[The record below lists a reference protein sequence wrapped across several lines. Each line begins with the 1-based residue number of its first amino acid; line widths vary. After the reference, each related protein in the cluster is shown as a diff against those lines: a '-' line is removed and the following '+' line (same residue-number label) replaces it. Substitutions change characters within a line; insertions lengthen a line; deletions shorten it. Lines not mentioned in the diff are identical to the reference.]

1 MLTPDAI
8 ERRDDFLTRYMTDAE
23 MLAEYPDDDRRYAMA
38 VSTWNQH
45 AHKQSVES
53 AITEARDNLR
63 HGSYAVIT
71 RALKSTLLYCPR
83 VFVTQT
89 CFSPDEVVAFRKYY
103 DASIPVALPD
113 SIPAETVE
121 VIALGRGTERE
132 CRELR
137 PDIAV
142 HFLPHP
148 ASLAGL
154 NAQPEKVT
162 KRLAEILKSSAAT
175 KELQSTPKG
184 ALQSTRGD
192 SLSSLQVAIR
202 KDYEPKQIVYAVV
215 LDPYQFDAHGD
226 WTPPRHVEDA
236 AHKFMRESRVIGRG
250 HSLPADAYV
259 VESWIERYP
268 STVDYQ
274 KAIDGKEHRA
284 FKLPF
289 GNDTV
294 HSGAWVLG
302 IKLGDLEWAAYRD
315 GEIDALSIGAN
326 GFRTPASEAS
336 MPKVEFVDLSGSS

>member
-1 MLTPDAI
+1 
-8 ERRDDFLTRYMTDAE
+8 MTDAE

-89 CFSPDEVVAFRKYY
+89 CFSPDEVVAFRK
-103 DASIPVALPD
+103 

-162 KRLAEILKSSAAT
+162 KRLA
-175 KELQSTPKG
+175 G
-184 ALQSTRGD
+184 
-192 SLSSLQVAIR
+192 V
-202 KDYEPKQIVYAVV
+202 
-215 LDPYQFDAHGD
+215 F
-226 WTPPRHVEDA
+226 
-236 AHKFMRESRVIGRG
+236 
-250 HSLPADAYV
+250 
-259 VESWIERYP
+259 
-268 STVDYQ
+268 
-274 KAIDGKEHRA
+274 
-284 FKLPF
+284 
-289 GNDTV
+289 
-294 HSGAWVLG
+294 
-302 IKLGDLEWAAYRD
+302 
-315 GEIDALSIGAN
+315 
-326 GFRTPASEAS
+326 
-336 MPKVEFVDLSGSS
+336 